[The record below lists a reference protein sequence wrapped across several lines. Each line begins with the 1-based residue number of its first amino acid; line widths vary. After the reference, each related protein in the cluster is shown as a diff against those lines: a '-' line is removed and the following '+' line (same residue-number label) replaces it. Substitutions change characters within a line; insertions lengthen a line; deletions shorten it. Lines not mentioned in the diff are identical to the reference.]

1 MSTKSRETSENQCL
15 GCGKHNNAL
24 FECTGCLDASFCS
37 QECQKKTWSTHHF
50 DCLPCSICGQ
60 RIPGNQVRRDCA
72 CKKGGFSHVTC
83 LVEAAI
89 EDSGGQEWS
98 HASTQWE
105 RCKLCGEPFTGDTKK
120 VLDRERKARVEKAKE
135 RLQILLDV
143 RQDQS
148 EEIDCA
154 SSSVELARDCIQL
167 YHGLYGKDDWSSN
180 HDIHIATFFLG
191 RASIVFGL
199 SERSCGDIGTC
210 QDEALRAEA
219 QSMEASSHRCDT
231 ESCKGI
237 QFTGEHSTALP
248 LYEELYEKHYRF
260 LANGNRFH
268 TTKWLTKCYFH
279 TSAWK
284 KARNMVKV
292 AHELSERLYGR
303 DDQRTLDLIET
314 GVDIIDMS
322 YNTAKSLGMEDIP
335 DGTELDIVQYRDSR
349 FDVAVI
355 RDTSRENYYEYPNA
369 RARARARL
377 FRCFSRTSYYD
388 S

>member
-1 MSTKSRETSENQCL
+1 M
-15 GCGKHNNAL
+15 
-24 FECTGCLDASFCS
+24 
-37 QECQKKTWSTHHF
+37 
-50 DCLPCSICGQ
+50 
-60 RIPGNQVRRDCA
+60 
-72 CKKGGFSHVTC
+72 
-83 LVEAAI
+83 EAAV
-89 EDSGGQEWS
+89 EDSGGKEWS

-105 RCKLCGEPFTGDTKK
+105 RCKLCGESFTSDTKE

-143 RQDQS
+143 CQDQAD
-148 EEIDCA
+148 EIDCA

-191 RASIVFGL
+191 RALLFSGCL
-199 SERSCGDIGTC
+199 K
-210 QDEALRAEA
+210 EAAETLELARTKLCEQKPNQWKHHLIDATLNLARAY
-219 QSMEASSHRCDT
+219 SLL
-231 ESCKGI
+231 
-237 QFTGEHSTALP
+237 GEHSTALP

-292 AHELSERLYGR
+292 AHELCERLYGR
-303 DDQRTLDLIET
+303 DHQRTLDLIEM
-314 GVDIIDMS
+314 GVEIIDMS
-322 YNTAKSLGMEDIP
+322 HNTAKSLGMEDIP
-335 DGTELDIVQYRDSR
+335 DGTELEIVQYRDSR

-355 RDTSRENYYEYPNA
+355 RDTSRENYYEFPNVPVEQVIMIP
-369 RARARARL
+369 
-377 FRCFSRTSYYD
+377 D
-388 S
+388 SDVVLHSLKGSQTFEWKAWCYRDI